1 MEIMSQVFWPGG
13 PRSTPRGW
21 TVSTISNSLRVGV
34 PNDSLTSRFVKVEY
48 DHFTNNYSVTGF
60 SIDVFKETVRLL
72 PYSLPFDF
80 VPFNGPYDE
89 LVKQIHLKNFDAV
102 VGAAMIAKRCK
113 YAEFAHPH
121 TESGLVMVVP
131 VQSQSSNKAWLF
143 TKPFTK
149 AMWILTAIIN
159 FYNGFVI
166 WMIERNHCSELK
178 GSALNQLGTLLWLAV
193 ATLFSLRGE
202 QLHSN
207 LSRMATVVWLFV
219 ALVIMQSYTASLTS
233 MLTVQRL
240 EPRIADIETL
250 KNSNAMI
257 GYSTKSFIVNY
268 LEDVLQ
274 FNPNNIKDL
283 ETTEGCAENLRNGKI
298 AAVFLE
304 VPVAKLFI
312 AKYCKSFIM
321 AGPTYKIGGSAFAFP
336 KGSPIVSDINEAL
349 LNVFESGKLMELEN
363 SLAASEKCVDVESD
377 HENISLSPSSFLVLF
392 IFSGVT
398 STAAL
403 AIYVIRGMW
412 KLDNS
417 MSQHKSI
424 WMLILLVMERWRHL
438 KKHMSGKVSNVES
451 LRNPPNSTSDFR
463 THV

>member
-1 MEIMSQVFWPGG
+1 
-13 PRSTPRGW
+13 
-21 TVSTISNSLRVGV
+21 
-34 PNDSLTSRFVKVEY
+34 
-48 DHFTNNYSVTGF
+48 
-60 SIDVFKETVRLL
+60 
-72 PYSLPFDF
+72 
-80 VPFNGPYDE
+80 
-89 LVKQIHLKNFDAV
+89 
-102 VGAAMIAKRCK
+102 
-113 YAEFAHPH
+113 
-121 TESGLVMVVP
+121 
-131 VQSQSSNKAWLF
+131 
-143 TKPFTK
+143 
-149 AMWILTAIIN
+149 
-159 FYNGFVI
+159 
-166 WMIERNHCSELK
+166 
-178 GSALNQLGTLLWLAV
+178 
-193 ATLFSLRGE
+193 
-202 QLHSN
+202 
-207 LSRMATVVWLFV
+207 MATVVWLFV
-219 ALVIMQSYTASLTS
+219 ALVITQSYTASLTS

-240 EPRIADIETL
+240 EPRVADIATL

-336 KGSPIVSDINEAL
+336 KGSPMVSDINEAL
-349 LNVFESGKLMELEN
+349 LNVFENGKLLELEN
-363 SLAASEKCVDVESD
+363 NLAASEKCVDVESD

-392 IFSGVT
+392 IISGVT

-417 MSQHKSI
+417 MCQHISI

-438 KKHMSGKVSNVES
+438 KKHTSRKVSNVES
-451 LRNPPNSTSDFR
+451 PRNPPNSTSDFW